1 MTNLLKNHPASD
13 RSLVSPKATKI
24 NSTKSCLQRFIPK
37 VTKAGVRCASDN
49 CLQTKWQKIYVNTVT
64 QIIAQICIY
73 KLFKIVYIYT
83 KQMNKE
89 QTEKVLKSY
98 LFSTN
103 IMNICIYS
111 CNCFRFKYVDQ
122 VISILKYFKHQNI
135 LYSYTA
141 HLSVFQMVLKRQD
154 IMKTHK
160 KNLIILIMQQRIGS

>member
-1 MTNLLKNHPASD
+1 
-13 RSLVSPKATKI
+13 
-24 NSTKSCLQRFIPK
+24 
-37 VTKAGVRCASDN
+37 
-49 CLQTKWQKIYVNTVT
+49 
-64 QIIAQICIY
+64 
-73 KLFKIVYIYT
+73 
-83 KQMNKE
+83 MNKE

-141 HLSVFQMVLKRQD
+141 HFVSFSDGVKETRYYENTQKKFNHSYYATENWFLITIDVYKIIDSGIVSLLHLITPYQHEISHFCVLAAQ
-154 IMKTHK
+154 H
-160 KNLIILIMQQRIGS
+160 LISENNGKCARESRN

>member
-1 MTNLLKNHPASD
+1 
-13 RSLVSPKATKI
+13 
-24 NSTKSCLQRFIPK
+24 
-37 VTKAGVRCASDN
+37 
-49 CLQTKWQKIYVNTVT
+49 
-64 QIIAQICIY
+64 
-73 KLFKIVYIYT
+73 
-83 KQMNKE
+83 MNKE

-154 IMKTHK
+154 IMKTHTK
-160 KNLIILIMQQRIGS
+160 KI